1 MFQFAPWPYL
11 LGQVSREIVVEPRV
25 FSRKNKQEAACLE
38 SNESKKK
45 KHIFYEQTGLY
56 VAFFLIPSNSHA
68 GKKVIYQHLSHKFLR
83 PLEKKNESNEIV
95 TLVWEV

>member
-25 FSRKNKQEAACLE
+25 FSRKNKQEAAGLE
-38 SNESKKK
+38 SKESKEK

-56 VAFFLIPSNSHA
+56 MAFFSHSLKFSCRQI
-68 GKKVIYQHLSHKFLR
+68 GHL
-83 PLEKKNESNEIV
+83 PAPES
-95 TLVWEV
+95 